1 MATAEQLAEIRARKG
16 YAGRKKGQTNK
27 ITKDLKKA
35 YLGAFDA
42 LGGMEGLINW
52 GEKNPDLFYGQI
64 SKLLPKGVEIKAE
77 HELQINIISAIPE
90 PLPLEEC
97 DIVDVSPEKP
107 PISEKT
113 APENAQA
120 ARKKMDL
127 YQSMGQKRSK
137 NRKNPKRW
145 KTPKCHKRVEYG
157 PF

>member
-113 APENAQA
+113 ASENAPGCA
-120 ARKKMDL
+120 KKDGSIPEHGPKKVKKPEKSEKME
-127 YQSMGQKRSK
+127 
-137 NRKNPKRW
+137 NPKVSQ
-145 KTPKCHKRVEYG
+145 KG
-157 PF
+157 